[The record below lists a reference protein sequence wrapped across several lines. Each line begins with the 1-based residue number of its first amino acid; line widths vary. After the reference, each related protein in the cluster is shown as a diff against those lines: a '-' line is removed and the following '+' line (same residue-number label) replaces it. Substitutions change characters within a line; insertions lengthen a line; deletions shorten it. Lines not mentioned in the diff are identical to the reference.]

1 MNPKQAKNLFDEIAE
16 LASQLEDDN
25 LNDALESLYGEVD
38 KSKTEYDV
46 LKVTSELMFYVDEC
60 QDNQNEDLVLEIQ
73 ELYNNMQDE
82 LE

>member
-1 MNPKQAKNLFDEIAE
+1 MNLKQAKNLFDEIAD
-16 LASQLEDDN
+16 LASQLEDEN
-25 LNDALESLYGEVD
+25 LNDALESLYVEVG

-46 LKVTSELMFYVDEC
+46 LNVTSELMFYVDEC
-60 QDNQNEDLVLEIQ
+60 KDNQNEDLVLEIQ

>member
-1 MNPKQAKNLFDEIAE
+1 MNLKQAKNLFDEIAD

-25 LNDALESLYGEVD
+25 LNDALESLYVEIG

-46 LKVTSELMFYVDEC
+46 LEVTSELMFYVDEC
-60 QDNQNEDLVLEIQ
+60 KDDQNEDLVLEIQ